1 MKRKKWSKA
10 GREHI
15 EKIDLT
21 PETQAKKVYDLL
33 TQTSWWNKEERQ
45 KKIASTI
52 NHKNQNLLTAVWMEV
67 SW

>member
-1 MKRKKWSKA
+1 MIKENDNERLSRLFDGDIRGAAPNDINREKWTKA

-33 TQTSWWNKEERQ
+33 IPFFEE
-45 KKIASTI
+45 
-52 NHKNQNLLTAVWMEV
+52 E
-67 SW
+67 

>member
-33 TQTSWWNKEERQ
+33 TQTS
-45 KKIASTI
+45 
-52 NHKNQNLLTAVWMEV
+52 
-67 SW
+67 